1 MAEKISKLTV
11 LFATETGNSE
21 DLAQRT
27 VEKAEELG
35 FQTEIINVSDY
46 DAKDLASVE
55 CLVFVGS
62 TWGEGEPPESA
73 WDFQDALVDG
83 DAIDCSKLKFAV
95 LALGD
100 HDYEQFCEFGK
111 KIDQA
116 LEKHGGKRIYARK
129 DCGADYEDEFDGWL
143 EGLFNV
149 IQPA

>member
-1 MAEKISKLTV
+1 M
-11 LFATETGNSE
+11 
-21 DLAQRT
+21 
-27 VEKAEELG
+27 G
-35 FQTEIINVSDY
+35 FQTETINVSDY

-73 WDFQDALVDG
+73 WDFHDALVDG

-95 LALGD
+95 LGLGD

-111 KIDQA
+111 KVDQA

-129 DCGADYEDEFDGWL
+129 DCGADYEDEFEAWL
-143 EGLFNV
+143 DGLFKV
-149 IQPA
+149 IEPA